1 MAAFIGFTVPGPAQ
15 LSSQMHLPGS
25 GSQITLYSSVSN
37 QASACETISC
47 LPPRKRLIFRA
58 VACPFLLLGLLQWGR
73 LSQWGPVN
81 ADNISTLFLALF
93 IRQRLICMQWLA
105 FPAVFWLAYGEFCG
119 EFPGTHY
126 LTLSVSHISHVIPQ
140 SNHRHLATESD
151 AAVVFSLNIHACLFN
166 ALRVLL
172 ILCSVAS

>member
-25 GSQITLYSSVSN
+25 GSQITLYSSLSK

-47 LPPRKRLIFRA
+47 LSPRKRLIFRA
-58 VACPFLLLGLLQWGR
+58 VAWPFLLLGLLQWGR

-105 FPAVFWLAYGEFCG
+105 FPAVFLAGLWRILWWVPRNPLFDSFSQSHKSCNT
-119 EFPGTHY
+119 PKQPQA
-126 LTLSVSHISHVIPQ
+126 LS
-140 SNHRHLATESD
+140 N
-151 AAVVFSLNIHACLFN
+151 
-166 ALRVLL
+166 RV
-172 ILCSVAS
+172 